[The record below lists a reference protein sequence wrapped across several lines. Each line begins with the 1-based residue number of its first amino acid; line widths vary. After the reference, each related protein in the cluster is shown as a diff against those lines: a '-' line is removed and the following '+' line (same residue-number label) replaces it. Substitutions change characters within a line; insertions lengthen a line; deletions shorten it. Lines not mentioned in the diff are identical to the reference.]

1 LSLSANV
8 TLFMTVLALCVI
20 RGNSNFTQYR
30 LSTSKLRNAFSTVS
44 KYNGTSII
52 SFGILGKTCFIAS
65 PIFFILAI
73 NESFS
78 VCLNLSISRSSFLRL
93 SAASRH
99 CLASFNFSFSNS
111 IFLFLIAK
119 SSCLL
124 LLLSLESLYLSL
136 LLPLLLLLSVLHLIF
151 FCQHCL
157 RLLSPFLELKPL
169 LAPLLFSQ
177 PLSCPAFDFL
187 ILV

>member
-1 LSLSANV
+1 
-8 TLFMTVLALCVI
+8 MTVLALCVI

-78 VCLNLSISRSSFLRL
+78 ACLNLSISRSSFLRL
-93 SAASRH
+93 PAASRL
-99 CLASFNFSFSNS
+99 CLSSLNCSCANS
-111 IFLFLIAK
+111 IFLFSIAK
-119 SSCLL
+119 SSCLFASSFSAYSLFCFSLFLL
-124 LLLSLESLYLSL
+124 LLLSA
-136 LLPLLLLLSVLHLIF
+136 LLLLLSVLLLLVFSRHF
-151 FCQHCL
+151 L
-157 RLLSPFLELKPL
+157 RLLSPYPELQPL
-169 LAPLLFSQ
+169 LAPLLFSE
-177 PLSCPAFDFL
+177 PLSLPGFDFL
-187 ILV
+187 ILF